1 MVRVGGAVKFGL
13 TNFGVIPMANG
24 KLAVQRLSDTIA
36 HELERRILDGA
47 LKPGDRLQP
56 ERDLAAELGV
66 SRPSLREAIQKL
78 VSKGLLQ
85 SRQGGGT
92 YVTDRLDAG
101 FIDPWQDML
110 RQHPNIQGDLL
121 EFRGM
126 LECEAASLAAC
137 RATDAD
143 LQRIGDAFAL
153 VEALFARGTSPEVLE
168 QQVKADL
175 AFHQAIAEAAHNV
188 MFGHLTASL
197 FRVIND
203 HIDRNLRH
211 LRRSEEDWRELRD
224 QHRAIWEGVRARD
237 PAQAAAAVR
246 RHIDFVKASMVARAR
261 YEERETRARVARN
274 LTRPPAETGEAAEVE
289 HGSG

>member
-1 MVRVGGAVKFGL
+1 
-13 TNFGVIPMANG
+13 MASG

-56 ERDLAAELGV
+56 ERELATELGV

-78 VSKGLLQ
+78 VSKGLLH

-110 RQHPNIQGDLL
+110 RQHPNIQADLL

-126 LECEAASLAAC
+126 LEREAAALAAR

-143 LQRIGDAFAL
+143 LQRIGEAYAR
-153 VEALFARGTSPEVLE
+153 VEALFAEGTSPEVLE

-175 AFHQAIAEAAHNV
+175 AFHQTIAEAAHNV

-211 LRRSEEDWRELRD
+211 LRGHASNWLELRD
-224 QHRAIWEGVRARD
+224 QHQAIWEGIRRRD
-237 PAQAAAAVR
+237 PAAAQAAVR
-246 RHIDFVKASMVARAR
+246 RHIDFVHESMEARALH
-261 YEERETRARVARN
+261 EARESRAKVAQR
-274 LTRPPAETGEAAEVE
+274 LTRGPGVKVE
-289 HGSG
+289 G

>member
-1 MVRVGGAVKFGL
+1 MSG
-13 TNFGVIPMANG
+13 G

-36 HELERRILDGA
+36 LDLERRILEGS

-56 ERDLAAELGV
+56 ERELAAELGV

-78 VSKGLLQ
+78 VSKGMLQ

-92 YVTDRLDAG
+92 YVTDHLDAA
-101 FIDPWQDML
+101 FTDPWQEML

-126 LECEAASLAAC
+126 LESEAASLAAR

-143 LQRIGDAFAL
+143 ILRIGQAFER
-153 VEALFARGTSPEVLE
+153 VESLFAQGTSAKVLE

-197 FRVIND
+197 FRVTHD
-203 HIDRNLRH
+203 HIDVNLRH
-211 LRRSEEDWRELRD
+211 LRRFEEDWLELRH
-224 QHRAIWEGVRARD
+224 QHAAIWESIRSRN
-237 PAQAAAAVR
+237 PQAAQDAVR
-246 RHIDFVKASMVARAR
+246 RHIDFVRESMIETAQHA
-261 YEERETRARVARN
+261 ERETRALRR
-274 LTRPPAETGEAAEVE
+274 LK
-289 HGSG
+289 

>member
-1 MVRVGGAVKFGL
+1 MLVIGPEDAVRSGL
-13 TNFGVIPMANG
+13 TNLSVKPMANG

-56 ERDLAAELGV
+56 ERELAVELGV

-78 VSKGLLQ
+78 VSKGLLH

-101 FIDPWQDML
+101 FIDPWQEML

-126 LECEAASLAAC
+126 LECEAASLAAR

-143 LQRIGDAFAL
+143 LTRLTQAFEAMNQAFDADD
-153 VEALFARGTSPEVLE
+153 LE
-168 QQVKADL
+168 RRASTDID
-175 AFHQAIAEAAHNV
+175 FHQAIGEATHNALIGHRSDICARNRDGFTQFV
-188 MFGHLTASL
+188 NLDDIGNEFGLTADS
-197 FRVIND
+197 ND
-203 HIDRNLRH
+203 STYSCQSN
-211 LRRSEEDWRELRD
+211 
-224 QHRAIWEGVRARD
+224 Q
-237 PAQAAAAVR
+237 
-246 RHIDFVKASMVARAR
+246 
-261 YEERETRARVARN
+261 
-274 LTRPPAETGEAAEVE
+274 
-289 HGSG
+289 

>member
-1 MVRVGGAVKFGL
+1 
-13 TNFGVIPMANG
+13 MANG

-36 HELERRILDGA
+36 HEFERRILDGS

-56 ERDLAAELGV
+56 ERELAAELGV

-78 VSKGLLQ
+78 VSKGLLH

-92 YVTDRLDAG
+92 HVTDRLDIG
-101 FIDPWQDML
+101 FTDPWNDML
-110 RQHPNIQGDLL
+110 RQHPDIQSDLL

-126 LECEAASLAAC
+126 LECEAASLAAR

-143 LQRIGDAFAL
+143 LRHIGDAFAE
-153 VEALFARGTSPEVLE
+153 VESLFAQGTSPEVLA

-211 LRRSEEDWRELRD
+211 LRRQEEDWEKLRD
-224 QHRAIWEGVRARD
+224 QHRAIWEGIRNRDPEAASNAVRA
-237 PAQAAAAVR
+237 
-246 RHIDFVKASMVARAR
+246 HIDFVRESMVARAR
-261 YEERETRARVARN
+261 HEERESRARVAGR
-274 LTRPPAETGEAAEVE
+274 LARQVAAPRVEAIGPEEEAC
-289 HGSG
+289 

>member
-1 MVRVGGAVKFGL
+1 
-13 TNFGVIPMANG
+13 MASG

-56 ERDLAAELGV
+56 ERELAAELGV

-78 VSKGLLQ
+78 VSKGLLH

-110 RQHPNIQGDLL
+110 RQHPNIQADLL

-126 LECEAASLAAC
+126 LECEAAALAAR

-143 LQRIGDAFAL
+143 LQRIGEAYAR
-153 VEALFARGTSPEVLE
+153 VEALFAEGTSPEVLE

-175 AFHQAIAEAAHNV
+175 AFHQTIAEAAHNV
-188 MFGHLTASL
+188 MFGHLPASL
-197 FRVIND
+197 FRVSND

-211 LRRSEEDWRELRD
+211 LRG
-224 QHRAIWEGVRARD
+224 QHQAIWEGIRSRD
-237 PAQAAAAVR
+237 PAAAQAAVR
-246 RHIDFVKASMVARAR
+246 RHIDFVHESMEARAR
-261 YEERETRARVARN
+261 HEARESRAKVAQR
-274 LTRPPAETGEAAEVE
+274 LTRGPGVKVE
-289 HGSG
+289 G